1 MLINKKDTF
10 MSCDATYK
18 EANVVLFGADFDGT
32 VSFRPGTRFGP
43 AAIRA
48 ASYGL
53 ETWSMAIEKDL
64 EDIQV
69 FDYADLQLTCG
80 DVKQAHDSI
89 YQVTQAIIADNK
101 IPFMLGG
108 EHSCTYPTVNALRS
122 KHSSLVLIQLDAHAD
137 MRDDYMGVKESHAS
151 VIKRIIND
159 HESIHVYQFG
169 IRSATQHEH
178 QLMSKNK
185 TLYPFDLKQIA
196 QVIDEIKGQPVYL
209 TVDLDV
215 LDPSV
220 LPGTGTPE
228 PGGVSFNELIEA
240 IKIIASSDI
249 VGMDVME
256 LSPHYDTSDVSS
268 VVAAK
273 VVREMLLLV
282 GGKHGK

>member
-10 MSCDATYK
+10 MSCDATYE
-18 EANVVLFGADFDGT
+18 EANIVLFGADFDGT

-64 EDIQV
+64 EDIRV

-80 DVKQAHDSI
+80 DVKQAHDSV
-89 YQVTQAIIADNK
+89 YQVTQEIISDNK

-108 EHSCTYPTVNALRS
+108 EHSCTYPTVSALIS
-122 KHSSLVLIQLDAHAD
+122 KYPSLVLIQLDAHAD
-137 MRDDYMGVKESHAS
+137 MRDDYMGVKASHAS
-151 VIKRIIND
+151 VIRRIMND
-159 HESIHVYQFG
+159 HVSIPVYQFG

-178 QLMSKNK
+178 QLMKKNK
-185 TLYPFDLKQIA
+185 TLYPFDLQQITE
-196 QVIDEIKGQPVYL
+196 VVEEIKGQPVYL

-228 PGGVSFNELIEA
+228 PGGVCFNELIEA
-240 IKIIASSDI
+240 IRIIASSHI

-256 LSPHYDTSDVSS
+256 LSPHYDSSDVSS

-273 VVREMLLLV
+273 VVREMLLLI
-282 GGKHGK
+282 GGKNGK